1 MEPRDRE
8 QLSQAQQDE
17 RAEHLADQLSEQG
30 HRAVE
35 GASPTLSA
43 GDDATIA
50 RALALLEAR
59 IAELEGLVRD
69 LYRLITIPAPG
80 DPEYKKAL
88 AKVLPYWEKLDAE
101 ERAAGHPPTWPPL
114 RRAAASLRE
123 LRRFKDP
130 AERQKISDGLRRY
143 YARKDEASRSEQD
156 TGEINPS

>member
-8 QLSQAQQDE
+8 QLSQAEQNE
-17 RAEHLADQLSEQG
+17 RAERLADQLSEQG
-30 HRAVE
+30 HRAME
-35 GASPTLSA
+35 GASPNLSA
-43 GDDATIA
+43 GGDATIA
-50 RALALLEAR
+50 HALEAR
-59 IAELEGLVRD
+59 VAELEGLVRD